1 MMLLPCIPELR
12 VTDVTMP
19 RPVLTFK
26 DGQCIARFPAGL
38 VLTLNFTAFDFVG
51 EVRVSVAQSD
61 AEVPT
66 SVTDDLDAMWF
77 LPMLSECDADFK
89 GARYFGRIAAAPAG
103 LLSIPVGTT
112 IGLTDQQ
119 CSDLFALLEDAVV
132 DMARAAL
139 SEVAA

>member
-19 RPVLTFK
+19 RPVPTFK

-89 GARYFGRIAAAPAG
+89 GARCFGRIAAAPDG
-103 LLSIPVGTT
+103 LLALPVGTT
-112 IGLTDQQ
+112 IGLTNQQ
-119 CSDLFALLEDAVV
+119 ASDLFRLLEDTVA
-132 DMARAAL
+132 DMACEAYAG
-139 SEVAA
+139 VAA

>member
-12 VTDVTMP
+12 VTDVTMS

-103 LLSIPVGTT
+103 LLSIPVGALIALTGEQAAHMFDLLDCT
-112 IGLTDQQ
+112 I
-119 CSDLFALLEDAVV
+119 AV
-132 DMARAAL
+132 MACEAYAG
-139 SEVAA
+139 VAA